1 MFKQYKMYEN
11 IHKMKK
17 TTMRLSYDNFWSLE
31 GYRVL
36 HKLKSKD
43 EAVRMLLEESKIKDN
58 KK

>member
-1 MFKQYKMYEN
+1 MYEN